1 MTVLL
6 SNRQRTESY
15 GIKVGIKVLPLNDLS
30 ISVSY
35 TYTDGEED
43 DKDLS
48 VISPLLRLEIVT
60 LMTITHAALHLPSQ
74 AGLRQTQRL
83 QDLGAIKK

>member
-1 MTVLL
+1 
-6 SNRQRTESY
+6 
-15 GIKVGIKVLPLNDLS
+15 LPLDDLS

-48 VISPLLRLEIVT
+48 IISPLLTLEMVA
-60 LMTITHAALHLPSQ
+60 LMTITHAALHLPPQ